1 MALELK
7 RWRWVLGILPMLVLF
22 ALILVS
28 LNYMSLAASESD
40 RFDELY
46 IGLLVFNIVLL
57 LLLALTII
65 VRLLI
70 LVRRLV
76 KRESGARLTWR
87 LVMMFMV
94 VALVPVLMVYGFS
107 VRFIGTGIDS
117 WFDVRIEQSLEDALE
132 LSRLS
137 LDYRMQDSLARVEEA
152 AAELAAIPEVLAGLS
167 LNEIRRRAGA
177 VEMALLGNNNRI
189 IATSSEQYEL
199 SVPKFP
205 TEEIM
210 LQLGQGENY
219 VGLEPAGEEGLRI
232 RAVVRLN
239 PDDKIS
245 DSRVLVALFPV
256 SQRFSALADS
266 VQAAYGEYKGLVFL
280 RKPLKRSF
288 KLTLA
293 LVLLLSTL
301 FAIWAAFAMARR
313 LLSPIVELAEATRAV
328 AAGDYTQ
335 KLPVLQSDE
344 LGFLVKSFNEM
355 TARMDQAR
363 MAAELSQRVA
373 ESQRSYLQAVLG
385 HLTTGVLTI
394 DAARNLR
401 TANDAA
407 NAILETRMLLQ
418 QYIGRPFSEACKSS
432 PLVEDLCKKI
442 GPELDSNAPEWQ
454 REVHLFGATGRKV
467 LLCRGVELPATTE
480 GAGSG
485 QIIVFE
491 DITHMIKAQRDAAWS
506 EVARRLAHEI
516 KNPLTPIQ
524 LAAER
529 LQHKLGKSLPAK
541 QREILTRATHTII
554 QQVDAMKD
562 MVNEF
567 RDYASTPEPVLEK
580 CDLNALVHEVADLYI
595 DFRPGIQIR
604 FELDRQLP
612 EVIIDTGRIRQ
623 VLHNLIKNAFEAM
636 KADPEGTL
644 TITTRMVRS
653 AQGDYVE
660 LRISDSG
667 HGIAE
672 DMIDTLFEPYVTNKT
687 KGTGLGLAIVKKIA
701 EEHGGIVIARNQPQG
716 GAQIVI
722 RLPARRRVDAV
733 QEKIA

>member
-1 MALELK
+1 MR
-7 RWRWVLGILPMLVLF
+7 RWRWIIRSLPMLVLF
-22 ALILVS
+22 VLILVS
-28 LNYMSLAASESD
+28 LNFMSLAASDSD
-40 RFDELY
+40 RFDQLY
-46 IGLLVFNIVLL
+46 IGLLLFNGAMLL
-57 LLLALTII
+57 LLTVIII
-65 VRLLI
+65 VRLFVLI
-70 LVRRLV
+70 RQLY
-76 KRESGARLTWR
+76 KRDSGARLTWR
-87 LVMMFMV
+87 LVLMFIV

-107 VRFIGTGIDS
+107 VRFLGSGIDS
-117 WFDVRIEQSLEDALE
+117 WFDVKIEQSLEDALE

-137 LDYRMQDSLARVEEA
+137 LEYRMQEDLNQVEQ
-152 AAELAAIPEVLAGLS
+152 AAEELANIPEVLAGLS
-167 LNEIRRRAGA
+167 LNDIRRRAGA

-199 SVPKFP
+199 AVPKFP
-205 TEEIM
+205 TEDIM
-210 LQLGQGENY
+210 LLLGQGQNY
-219 VGLEPAGEEGLRI
+219 IGLEPAGEDGLRI
-232 RAVVRLN
+232 RAVVRIK
-239 PDDKIS
+239 PDGRIS
-245 DSRVLVALFPV
+245 ESKVLVALFPV
-256 SQRFSALADS
+256 SQRISALADS

-328 AAGDYTQ
+328 AAGDYEQ

-344 LGFLVKSFNEM
+344 MGFLVKSFNEM

-394 DAARNLR
+394 DAGNNLR

-418 QYIGRPFSEACKSS
+418 QYIGRPFAEVCKGS
-432 PLVEDLCKKI
+432 PLLEDFCKKI
-442 GPELDSNAPEWQ
+442 GPELRSRTPEWQ

-467 LLCRGVELPATTE
+467 LLCRGVELPAT
-480 GAGSG
+480 ASKGSG
-485 QIIVFE
+485 QIIVF
-491 DITHMIKAQRDAAWS
+491 DDVTNMIKVQRDAAWG

-524 LAAER
+524 LSAER
-529 LQHKLGKSLPAK
+529 LQHKLGKDLSAK
-541 QREILTRATHTII
+541 QQEVLQRATHTII
-554 QQVDAMKD
+554 QQVDAMKE

-580 CDLNALVHEVADLYI
+580 CDLNALVKEVADLYT
-595 DFRPGIQIR
+595 DFRPGVQVQ
-604 FELDRQLP
+604 LDLDKRLP
-612 EVIIDTGRIRQ
+612 EVIVDAGRIRQ
-623 VLHNLIKNAFEAM
+623 VLHNLIKNGFEAL
-636 KADPEGTL
+636 KAETQGELNIATQKFS
-644 TITTRMVRS
+644 S

-660 LRISDSG
+660 LRVSDSG
-667 HGIAE
+667 HGISE
-672 DMIDTLFEPYVTNKT
+672 DMIDTLFEPYATNKT

-722 RLPARRRVDAV
+722 RLPSRRRLNTV
-733 QEKIA
+733 QEKTA

>member
-1 MALELK
+1 MR
-7 RWRWVLGILPMLVLF
+7 RWRWIIRSLPMLVLF
-22 ALILVS
+22 VLILVS
-28 LNYMSLAASESD
+28 LNFMSLAASDSD
-40 RFDELY
+40 RFDQLY
-46 IGLLVFNIVLL
+46 IGLLLFNGAMLL
-57 LLLALTII
+57 LLTVIII
-65 VRLLI
+65 VRLFVLI
-70 LVRRLV
+70 RQLY
-76 KRESGARLTWR
+76 KRDSGARLTWR
-87 LVMMFMV
+87 LVLMFIV

-107 VRFIGTGIDS
+107 VRFLGSGIDS
-117 WFDVRIEQSLEDALE
+117 WFDVKIEQSLEDALE

-137 LDYRMQDSLARVEEA
+137 LEYRMQEDLNQVEQ
-152 AAELAAIPEVLAGLS
+152 AAEELATIPEVLAGLS
-167 LNEIRRRAGA
+167 LNDIRRRAGA

-199 SVPKFP
+199 AVPKFP
-205 TEEIM
+205 TEDIM
-210 LQLGQGENY
+210 LLLGQGQNY
-219 VGLEPAGEEGLRI
+219 IGLEPAGEDGLRI
-232 RAVVRLN
+232 RAVVRIK
-239 PDDKIS
+239 PDGRIS
-245 DSRVLVALFPV
+245 ESKVLVALFPV
-256 SQRFSALADS
+256 SQRISALADN

-328 AAGDYTQ
+328 AAGDYEQ

-344 LGFLVKSFNEM
+344 MGFLVKSFNEM

-394 DAARNLR
+394 DAGNNLR

-418 QYIGRPFSEACKSS
+418 QYIGRPFAEVCKGS
-432 PLVEDLCKKI
+432 PLLEDFCKKI
-442 GPELDSNAPEWQ
+442 GPELRSRTPEWQ

-467 LLCRGVELPATTE
+467 LLCRGVELPAT
-480 GAGSG
+480 ASKGSG
-485 QIIVFE
+485 QIIVF
-491 DITHMIKAQRDAAWS
+491 DDVTNMIKVQRDAAWG

-524 LAAER
+524 LSAER
-529 LQHKLGKSLPAK
+529 LQHKLGKDLSAK
-541 QREILTRATHTII
+541 QQEVLQRATHTII
-554 QQVDAMKD
+554 QQVDAMKE

-580 CDLNALVHEVADLYI
+580 CDLNALVKEVADLYT
-595 DFRPGIQIR
+595 DFRPGIQVQ
-604 FELDRQLP
+604 LDLDKRLP
-612 EVIIDTGRIRQ
+612 EVIVDAGRIRQ
-623 VLHNLIKNAFEAM
+623 VLHNLIKNGFEAL
-636 KADPEGTL
+636 KAEPRGVLNIATQKFS
-644 TITTRMVRS
+644 S

-660 LRISDSG
+660 LRVSDSG
-667 HGIAE
+667 HGISE
-672 DMIDTLFEPYVTNKT
+672 DMIDTLFEPYATNKT

-722 RLPARRRVDAV
+722 RLPSRRRLNTV
-733 QEKIA
+733 QEKTA

>member
-1 MALELK
+1 MK
-7 RWRWVLGILPMLVLF
+7 RWRWVISLLPMLVLF
-22 ALILVS
+22 SMILVS
-28 LNYMSLAASESD
+28 LNIMSHAASDSD
-40 RFDELY
+40 RFDQVY
-46 IGLLVFNIVLL
+46 IGLLLFNGAML
-57 LLLALTII
+57 LLLAVIII
-65 VRLLI
+65 VRLFILI
-70 LVRRLV
+70 RQLY
-76 KRESGARLTWR
+76 KRDSGARLTWR
-87 LVMMFMV
+87 LVMMFTV

-107 VRFIGTGIDS
+107 VRFLGSGIDS
-117 WFDVRIEQSLEDALE
+117 WFDVKIEQSLDDALE

-137 LDYRMQDSLARVEEA
+137 LDYRMQENLGQV
-152 AAELAAIPEVLAGLS
+152 ELAAEELATIPEVLTGLS
-167 LNEIRRRAGA
+167 LNDIRRRAGA

-189 IATSSEQYEL
+189 IATSSEEYEL
-199 SVPKFP
+199 AVPKFP
-205 TEEIM
+205 TEDVM
-210 LQLGQGENY
+210 LQLGQGQNY
-219 VGLEPAGEEGLRI
+219 IGLEPAGGDGLRI
-232 RAVVRLN
+232 RAVVRIK
-239 PDDKIS
+239 PDGLIS
-245 DSRVLVALFPV
+245 ESRVLVALFPV
-256 SQRFSALADS
+256 SQRISALADS

-313 LLSPIVELAEATRAV
+313 LLSPIVELAEATKAV
-328 AAGDYTQ
+328 AAGDYEQ

-344 LGFLVKSFNEM
+344 MGFLVKSFNEM

-394 DAARNLR
+394 DAAQNLR

-418 QYIGRPFSEACKSS
+418 QYIGRPFSEVCKGS
-432 PLVEDLCKKI
+432 PLLEDFCKKI
-442 GPELDSNAPEWQ
+442 GPELKSTTPEWQ

-467 LLCRGVELPATTE
+467 LLCRGVELPAT
-480 GAGSG
+480 ASKGSG
-485 QIIVFE
+485 QIIVF
-491 DITHMIKAQRDAAWS
+491 DDVTNMIKAQRDAAWG

-524 LAAER
+524 LSAER
-529 LQHKLGKSLPAK
+529 LQHKLGKNMPAK
-541 QREILTRATHTII
+541 QQEVLQRATHTII
-554 QQVDAMKD
+554 QQVDAMKE

-580 CDLNALVHEVADLYI
+580 CDLNTLVTEIADLYA
-595 DFRPGIQIR
+595 DFRPGIYVQ
-604 FELDRQLP
+604 LDLDKRLP
-612 EVIIDTGRIRQ
+612 EVVVDAGRIRQ
-623 VLHNLIKNAFEAM
+623 VLHNLIKNGFEAL
-636 KADPEGTL
+636 KAEPQGELNIATQKFS
-644 TITTRMVRS
+644 S

-660 LRISDSG
+660 LRVSDSG

-672 DMIDTLFEPYVTNKT
+672 DMIDTLFEPYATNKT

-722 RLPARRRVDAV
+722 RLPSRRRLNTV
-733 QEKIA
+733 QEKTA